1 MTILYKL
8 HSKLSGKSNS
18 YAPPSVSGNGSGME
32 NGGNGEFYVKKVLD
46 KLCQSSTD
54 CARAVEDLYQAN
66 KPKEAGTSK
75 KGKSMDTETRYVR
88 KVCSCIFLCLSFN

>member
-1 MTILYKL
+1 
-8 HSKLSGKSNS
+8 
-18 YAPPSVSGNGSGME
+18 ME
-32 NGGNGEFYVKKVLD
+32 NGGNGEFYVKKILD